1 MSISPDKSKFGKS
14 KKQGRLTG
22 ICPKNQK
29 ARTTVAHYMYSDEI
43 SERDKRNLYNAK
55 RQKRK

>member
-1 MSISPDKSKFGKS
+1 MS
-14 KKQGRLTG
+14 